1 MWRVIWLGP
10 AVVGIFVI
18 LMTLFVFRLEPVT
31 FCMMTD
37 REQEGLMHLS
47 KIYRAKQSES
57 VEKIEQILRGQLASL
72 KRSTTLDAS
81 SVTFNDAVCG
91 AKYRKS
97 TWVGFL
103 FNTFH
108 Q

>member
-57 VEKIEQILRGQLASL
+57 VEKIEQILRGQLDSL
-72 KRSTTLDAS
+72 KRST
-81 SVTFNDAVCG
+81 
-91 AKYRKS
+91 
-97 TWVGFL
+97 
-103 FNTFH
+103 
-108 Q
+108 